1 MVDLEILK
9 KKLDTYRNKR
19 GRIVNVPDELRMEV
33 LLAWEQWKGPA
44 ADFYRALG
52 GSYKGMGAMI
62 GKAKKLRREG
72 HFPFEEFKEIKIEP
86 VPAAG
91 DYRGGLCKIEL
102 VWDGKQI
109 IRFALVDE
117 LVDFLKKT
125 GAQAA

>member
-1 MVDLEILK
+1 MVDIEVLS

-44 ADFYRALG
+44 SDFYRALG

-72 HFPFEEFKEIKIEP
+72 HFPVEAFKEVRINDGVASAIPCSGIE
-86 VPAAG
+86 V
-91 DYRGGLCKIEL
+91 
-102 VWDGKQI
+102 QI
-109 IRFALVDE
+109 PSGRLIRFQAVDQ
-117 LVDFLKKT
+117 LIDFLKKT
-125 GAQAA
+125 EAA

>member
-1 MVDLEILK
+1 MDIEVLG

-33 LLAWEQWKGPA
+33 LLAWENWKGPA

-72 HFPFEEFKEIKIEP
+72 HFPAEDFKEVKIADGSG
-86 VPAAG
+86 VAVSNLSGCNA
-91 DYRGGLCKIEL
+91 IEL
-102 VWDGKQI
+102 AWENGRI
-109 IRFALVDE
+109 IRFGQVEQLI
-117 LVDFLKKT
+117 DFLKK
-125 GAQAA
+125 AA